1 MNKDMIK
8 TIAQKV
14 SFRVKKIA
22 ARKKKDYKL
31 SFSQCGEDLLIDYI
45 FELRG
50 LRMPTYLDIGAH
62 NPFYLNNT
70 AIFYMRGCRG
80 INIEANPG
88 LIGNFRKNRKEDI
101 NLNIGISDQPGTLD
115 FYIMADST
123 LSTFSREES
132 ESMVKSGHK
141 LAGVKKIELMTVQAV
156 LDKYNDGKFPDLL
169 TIDVEGLDQKIL
181 QSIDFSSRYPKVIC
195 VEAAEY
201 SPIGAGARRTG
212 LIDFLVSKGYY
223 EYANTNLNAI
233 MVKNEFWHI

>member
-1 MNKDMIK
+1 MIK
-8 TIAQKV
+8 TIAHKV
-14 SFRVKKIA
+14 GWRLRKLAS
-22 ARKKKDYKL
+22 RKKKLYKL

-50 LRMPTYLDIGAH
+50 VSMPSYLDIGAH
-62 NPFYLNNT
+62 DPFYLNNT
-70 AIFYMRGCRG
+70 AIFYLRGCRG

-88 LIGNFRKNRKEDI
+88 LIENFRTKRKEDI
-101 NLNIGISDQPGTLD
+101 NLNVGISDQADAMD

-123 LSTFSREES
+123 LSTFSREECD
-132 ESMVKSGHK
+132 SMIGRGHK
-141 LAGVKKIELMTVQAV
+141 MKAVKKIELLTVKAV

-169 TIDVEGLDQKIL
+169 SIDVEGLDFKIL
-181 QSIDFSSRYPKVIC
+181 QSIEFGSAYPKVIC

-201 SPIGAGARRTG
+201 SPIGAGARRTE

-233 MVKNEFWHI
+233 MVKNEFWYI